1 MGFVD
6 LMREGGM
13 IMYPLLFCS
22 VLVLGITLERFW
34 FFYQF
39 GIQFDQLIK
48 TSKDLVDT
56 KKYNEAKG
64 LAHSIYQCIGIPY
77 LHVFDYSKENWEQ
90 VMNRRLSET
99 QISLKKYIWILGT
112 IGTSAP
118 FIGLFGTVV
127 GIIKSF
133 DNMAQTGKAGFTIV
147 AGGLSEALIATAAGI
162 FVAVI
167 AVFFYNVLLTRIKII
182 QTNFRNKLEDLKDLV
197 EEHGRTV

>member
-1 MGFVD
+1 
-6 LMREGGM
+6 M
-13 IMYPLLFCS
+13 IPLLICS
-22 VLVLGITLERFW
+22 IFVLAITMERFW

-39 GIQFDQLIK
+39 GIQFNQLMK
-48 TSKDLVDT
+48 TSDELINS

-64 LAHSIYQCIGIPY
+64 LAHSIYQCIGAPY
-77 LHVFDYSKENWEQ
+77 LHVFEDQKNWEQ
-90 VMNRRLSET
+90 IMTRRLSET
-99 QISLKKYIWILGT
+99 QISLKKYLWVLGT

-133 DNMAQTGKAGFTIV
+133 ENMAQTGKAGFTIV
-147 AGGLSEALIATAAGI
+147 AAGLSEALIATAAGI

-167 AVFFYNVLLTRIKII
+167 AVFFYNVLLSRIKII
-182 QTNFRNKLEDLKDLV
+182 QVNFKNKLEDLRDLV